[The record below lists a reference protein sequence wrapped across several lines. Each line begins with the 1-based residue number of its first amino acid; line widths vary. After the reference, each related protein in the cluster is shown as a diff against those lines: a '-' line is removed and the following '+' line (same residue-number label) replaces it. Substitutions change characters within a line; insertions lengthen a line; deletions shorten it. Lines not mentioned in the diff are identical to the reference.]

1 MSKQD
6 GHTPGPWE
14 IHDAVATNV
23 IGGLAYRVARCDFD
37 GAEPCPEAMA
47 NARLVAAA
55 PDLLTAC
62 SAALSLLG
70 DTRISQ
76 RSPGEKGDVV
86 ADLRAAIAKARGE

>member
-1 MSKQD
+1 
-6 GHTPGPWE
+6 
-14 IHDAVATNV
+14 
-23 IGGLAYRVARCDFD
+23 
-37 GAEPCPEAMA
+37 MA